1 MTSRKLQQIKE
12 WKAANPEKQ
21 REYDRKY
28 RAANLEKIRAK
39 NRDLDKSRGYSKLKY
54 SKNREL
60 HIAKNAEYRKTITG
74 KAVMHNMNAKRRV
87 RISSGV
93 EVAKSIEI
101 AGLIREAKAC
111 HYCRRA
117 FSEILRK
124 TVDHV
129 VPLCRGGFHRISNL
143 VIACGPCNFSKSGKL
158 LTPHLESVLSARSH
172 GNA

>member
-1 MTSRKLQQIKE
+1 MTSRQLQQIKE

-54 SKNREL
+54 SKNPEL
-60 HIAKNAEYRKTITG
+60 HISKNAEYRKTTIG
-74 KAVMHNMNAKRRV
+74 KAVTHNMNARRRA
-87 RISSGV
+87 RIASGS
-93 EVAKSIEI
+93 EVATSKEI
-101 AGLIREAKAC
+101 AAILRDAEAC
-111 HYCRRA
+111 HYCRRV
-117 FSEILRK
+117 FSENLRK

-143 VIACGPCNFSKSGKL
+143 VIACGPCNYSKAGKL
-158 LTPHLESVLSARSH
+158 LTPHLESVLSTCSH